1 MLEAVG
7 SAILV
12 VFRFVERRFGPKKHP
27 AAHEDLQAC
36 KKKNAGEAS
45 ASGAEAEE
53 GPVFG
58 RTDADLGGK

>member
-12 VFRFVERRFGPKKHP
+12 VFRFVERRFGPKKNTL
-27 AAHEDLQAC
+27 AHEDLQDR
-36 KKKNAGEAS
+36 KKNAGEAS

-58 RTDADLGGK
+58 GTDGDLGGK